1 MMTVTTTEILAE
13 LRKAAVRIEDGAT
26 AQEIAEALGI
36 HEQQVWRKMR
46 GWIRAGEW
54 RCVPVKR
61 QNVAG
66 VVRTVPGYQ
75 PVKAKRK

>member
-13 LRKAAVRIEDGAT
+13 LRKAAIKIEDGAT

-46 GWIRAGEW
+46 GWIKAGEW
-54 RCVPVKR
+54 RYVPVKR
-61 QNVAG
+61 MTVTG
-66 VVRTVPGYQ
+66 ILRTVPGYQ